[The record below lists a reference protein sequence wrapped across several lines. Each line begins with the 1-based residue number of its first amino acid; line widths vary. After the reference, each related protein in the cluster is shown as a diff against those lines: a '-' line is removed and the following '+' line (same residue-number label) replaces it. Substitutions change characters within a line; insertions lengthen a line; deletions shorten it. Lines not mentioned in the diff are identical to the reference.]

1 MDPSVKPT
9 LFPDGGSIQGRNPQM
24 GGHVRKTPLHW
35 GGKDE
40 ALGKGVPVCRN
51 RLAAR
56 SAMVQLWSAQLKN
69 SAAMSSSYDKV
80 RGGKLSF
87 KGGLGPEKTLD
98 KKKKHKKKN
107 INKDPKQQ
115 EGDAVEEV
123 NVDAK
128 EKEKEVLDAKARDAI
143 DTGTGHAPDGKK
155 SKKYEELFPV
165 ETKRFG
171 YVVPKV
177 KSREAALD
185 ERVKKKADR
194 YCK

>member
-1 MDPSVKPT
+1 MELRD
-9 LFPDGGSIQGRNPQM
+9 
-24 GGHVRKTPLHW
+24 
-35 GGKDE
+35 
-40 ALGKGVPVCRN
+40 
-51 RLAAR
+51 
-56 SAMVQLWSAQLKN
+56 SAV
-69 SAAMSSSYDKV
+69 MSSSYEKV

-98 KKKKHKKKN
+98 KKKHKKK
-107 INKDPKQQ
+107 KLKKEPAQDGD
-115 EGDAVEEV
+115 EAAGDATADKARDEE
-123 NVDAK
+123 
-128 EKEKEVLDAKARDAI
+128 AKALDAI

-171 YVVPKV
+171 YVIPQA

>member
-1 MDPSVKPT
+1 
-9 LFPDGGSIQGRNPQM
+9 
-24 GGHVRKTPLHW
+24 
-35 GGKDE
+35 
-40 ALGKGVPVCRN
+40 
-51 RLAAR
+51 
-56 SAMVQLWSAQLKN
+56 
-69 SAAMSSSYDKV
+69 MSSSYEKV

-98 KKKKHKKKN
+98 KKKHKKKKLK
-107 INKDPKQQ
+107 KDPVP
-115 EGDAVEEV
+115 EGEGEEV
-123 NVDAK
+123 AVDATGEK
-128 EKEKEVLDAKARDAI
+128 EKEKEKGGEDDKDAKARDAI

-171 YVVPKV
+171 YVIPQA

>member
-1 MDPSVKPT
+1 
-9 LFPDGGSIQGRNPQM
+9 
-24 GGHVRKTPLHW
+24 
-35 GGKDE
+35 
-40 ALGKGVPVCRN
+40 
-51 RLAAR
+51 
-56 SAMVQLWSAQLKN
+56 
-69 SAAMSSSYDKV
+69 MSSSFDKV

-98 KKKKHKKKN
+98 KKKKHKKK
-107 INKDPKQQ
+107 KPKTDPQQ
-115 EGDAVEEV
+115 EGDAAEDV
-123 NVDAK
+123 NTTDTK
-128 EKEKEVLDAKARDAI
+128 EKEKDQSAKTVDAHDAI

>member
-1 MDPSVKPT
+1 
-9 LFPDGGSIQGRNPQM
+9 
-24 GGHVRKTPLHW
+24 
-35 GGKDE
+35 
-40 ALGKGVPVCRN
+40 
-51 RLAAR
+51 
-56 SAMVQLWSAQLKN
+56 
-69 SAAMSSSYDKV
+69 MSSSYEKV

-98 KKKKHKKKN
+98 KKKHKKKMLK
-107 INKDPKQQ
+107 KDPKP
-115 EGDAVEEV
+115 EGAADAVAVEAAG
-123 NVDAK
+123 DK
-128 EKEKEVLDAKARDAI
+128 EKEMEATVVDAI

-171 YVVPKV
+171 YVIPKA

>member
-1 MDPSVKPT
+1 
-9 LFPDGGSIQGRNPQM
+9 
-24 GGHVRKTPLHW
+24 
-35 GGKDE
+35 
-40 ALGKGVPVCRN
+40 
-51 RLAAR
+51 
-56 SAMVQLWSAQLKN
+56 
-69 SAAMSSSYDKV
+69 V

-98 KKKKHKKKN
+98 KKKKHRKKK
-107 INKDPKQQ
+107 PKTE
-115 EGDAVEEV
+115 EGDAAEDV
-123 NVDAK
+123 NTTDTK
-128 EKEKEVLDAKARDAI
+128 EKEKEKEKDPSAKTVDAHDAI

>member
-1 MDPSVKPT
+1 
-9 LFPDGGSIQGRNPQM
+9 
-24 GGHVRKTPLHW
+24 
-35 GGKDE
+35 
-40 ALGKGVPVCRN
+40 
-51 RLAAR
+51 
-56 SAMVQLWSAQLKN
+56 
-69 SAAMSSSYDKV
+69 MSSSFEKV

-98 KKKKHKKKN
+98 KKKHKKK
-107 INKDPKQQ
+107 KQPKK
-115 EGDAVEEV
+115 VEEEEEV
-123 NVDAK
+123 VVPVEEKDKDKDKDK
-128 EKEKEVLDAKARDAI
+128 EEKASDAI

>member
-1 MDPSVKPT
+1 
-9 LFPDGGSIQGRNPQM
+9 
-24 GGHVRKTPLHW
+24 
-35 GGKDE
+35 
-40 ALGKGVPVCRN
+40 
-51 RLAAR
+51 
-56 SAMVQLWSAQLKN
+56 
-69 SAAMSSSYDKV
+69 MSSSYDKV

-98 KKKKHKKKN
+98 KKKKHKKK
-107 INKDPKQQ
+107 KKLERDPQQ
-115 EGDAVEEV
+115 EGDAAEDVTS
-123 NVDAK
+123 VDSK
-128 EKEKEVLDAKARDAI
+128 EKDKEAEAHDAI